1 VAPLIAQSPAPIIVK
16 LVDRSKSS
24 TDRVIEILVGALGLT
39 GALALTALVCGAILG
54 AGLFWMRKRK

>member
-1 VAPLIAQSPAPIIVK
+1 MAPLIAQSPAPIIIK

-39 GALALTALVCGAILG
+39 GALALAALVCGAAL
-54 AGLFWMRKRK
+54 AGVMFWMRRRG